1 MGAKIKRR
9 KGKDKGEGRE
19 EGLGT
24 FSKGFWVKVK
34 EGRKRMSQKYR
45 GRGSKMK
52 RRKGQ
57 GSVRLTG
64 LGIFNKG
71 LQGEG

>member
-24 FSKGFWVKVK
+24 FSKGFLGEGEGGK
-34 EGRKRMSQKYR
+34 EKNEPK
-45 GRGSKMK
+45 
-52 RRKGQ
+52 
-57 GSVRLTG
+57 
-64 LGIFNKG
+64 I
-71 LQGEG
+71 QGEGIQDEEKEGEGDYEVDRPGYIQ